1 MLVIEEYQVV
11 PETVA
16 IYFTPIPFCTKLS
29 FCAMLC
35 FTNNTY
41 MIFPIYKFK
50 GRANTKIVWLSLLYF
65 KQFYMFSCLI
75 VSIIFCFSTFFIAY
89 RIVIKIIQKTKNIQ
103 IKISFI
109 GNI

>member
-11 PETVA
+11 PETVT
-16 IYFTPIPFCTKLS
+16 IYFTPIPFCTKVS
-29 FCAMLC
+29 FCAMLY
-35 FTNNTY
+35 FTNNAY

-50 GRANTKIVWLSLLYF
+50 RRAILFLYLLSLLYF